1 MDGCDSWTIKKAECR
16 RIDAFELWCWRWLLR
31 VPWNARRSNQSIL
44 KEITPEY
51 SLEGLILKLRLQYFG
66 HLMRRTDSLEKTL
79 ILGKT
84 EGRRIRG
91 WQRMRWLDGITDSM
105 DMSLSKLWELV
116 MDREAWWSAVHGVA
130 KSQTRL
136 SDWTELNQC
145 QDPMYLMKVLV
156 TQSCPT
162 LCKPMVC
169 NLPGSSV
176 HGILQS
182 RILEY
187 CHSLLQEFF
196 PTQGLNL
203 GLLHSRQILHH
214 LSHQGSL
221 CILYTYQMYF
231 DNDDIANNKSESENH
246 SVMSDSATPWT
257 VQPMEFSR
265 PENWSG

>member
-1 MDGCDSWTIKKAECR
+1 
-16 RIDAFELWCWRWLLR
+16 
-31 VPWNARRSNQSIL
+31 
-44 KEITPEY
+44 
-51 SLEGLILKLRLQYFG
+51 
-66 HLMRRTDSLEKTL
+66 
-79 ILGKT
+79 
-84 EGRRIRG
+84 
-91 WQRMRWLDGITDSM
+91 
-105 DMSLSKLWELV
+105 
-116 MDREAWWSAVHGVA
+116 
-130 KSQTRL
+130 
-136 SDWTELNQC
+136 
-145 QDPMYLMKVLV
+145 
-156 TQSCPT
+156 
-162 LCKPMVC
+162 MVC
-169 NLPGSSV
+169 KLPGSSV

-196 PTQGLNL
+196 LTQGLNL

-265 PENWSG
+265 PEN